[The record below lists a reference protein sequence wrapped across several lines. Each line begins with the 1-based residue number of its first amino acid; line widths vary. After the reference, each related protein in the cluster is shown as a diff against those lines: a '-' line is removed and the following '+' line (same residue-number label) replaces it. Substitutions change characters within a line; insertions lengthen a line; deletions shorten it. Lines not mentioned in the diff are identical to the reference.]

1 MFPISTLYSINV
13 MMEFTTIIII
23 IITIISPTTS
33 TIITIISWHISTIDM
48 SVVLVLSRQGHY
60 QTVQVIQKV
69 RRSNKIKIP
78 RGKKFNIRKN
88 MFIFTV
94 HHHKE
99 GKRRR
104 NMNKSSIEQCE
115 KEIHRLQSSVD
126 ILRQK
131 LEESELK
138 ETSDSID
145 ALANQS
151 DSKIRSI
158 ISRYVIC

>member
-1 MFPISTLYSINV
+1 
-13 MMEFTTIIII
+13 
-23 IITIISPTTS
+23 
-33 TIITIISWHISTIDM
+33 
-48 SVVLVLSRQGHY
+48 
-60 QTVQVIQKV
+60 
-69 RRSNKIKIP
+69 
-78 RGKKFNIRKN
+78 

-151 DSKIRSI
+151 DNKIRSI
-158 ISRYVIC
+158 ISRYVIFSVLVDGCYLRSRGIEMEMLYSENGTCNAFIRFDVIS

>member
-1 MFPISTLYSINV
+1 MQYKRDDGIYDNHLANNNNNTATPNNNNNNNQLAYFNNRYERRLSVESARTLSDSSSDTEGERGNDNSEISMLTKELFSS
-13 MMEFTTIIII
+13 
-23 IITIISPTTS
+23 SP
-33 TIITIISWHISTIDM
+33 
-48 SVVLVLSRQGHY
+48 
-60 QTVQVIQKV
+60 
-69 RRSNKIKIP
+69 
-78 RGKKFNIRKN
+78 
-88 MFIFTV
+88 V
-94 HHHKE
+94 HHLKE

-145 ALANQS
+145 AIAHQS
-151 DSKIRSI
+151 DNKIRSI
-158 ISRYVIC
+158 ISR

>member
-1 MFPISTLYSINV
+1 
-13 MMEFTTIIII
+13 
-23 IITIISPTTS
+23 
-33 TIITIISWHISTIDM
+33 
-48 SVVLVLSRQGHY
+48 
-60 QTVQVIQKV
+60 
-69 RRSNKIKIP
+69 
-78 RGKKFNIRKN
+78 

-151 DSKIRSI
+151 DNKIRSI
-158 ISRYVIC
+158 ISRYVIFFGFC